1 MMPEPQT
8 EIPAMFRLKADRRAG
23 PPDRRDRWRGGRRD
37 TDWYNFSAN
46 RPAAVADLAQSSS
59 VERSLTRPEPRSASA
74 FA

>member
-1 MMPEPQT
+1 MPDPQT
-8 EIPAMFRLKADRRAG
+8 EIPAILHPKADRRAG

-46 RPAAVADLAQSSS
+46 RQNALAKATGSSS
-59 VERSLTRPEPRSASA
+59 MEDSLPRSGHGSLST